1 MCEPCHRLCQ
11 TCYGASNMNC
21 NKCKFFK
28 ADSCVEFCPT
38 MTFGNKATQKC
49 EPCFDECRSGC
60 RGSESTDCL
69 ACKNFKI
76 YIGEDDKRF
85 NCTDE
90 CPQHLPYSVLDNNTN
105 SETASRTVCA
115 DNTHPEVIAL
125 LSRNTEDEKKKMAII
140 VAPSVAGVLI
150 VAVLIACIAWD
161 CQKRAKAKEKTAKL
175 TAKMTGWDEEV
186 PLTPTTAKPDLAQL
200 RLIKEYDLRRGG
212 IIGSGAFGTVYKGF
226 WIPEGENV
234 KIPVAIKVLQEGTSP
249 NQNKELLE
257 EARVMSSVEHQYCVR
272 ILAVCMTAQMMLI
285 TQLMP
290 LGCLLD
296 YVRKNKDHIGSKVLL
311 NWCTQIAKGMV
322 YLEERG
328 IVHRD
333 LAARNVLLHT
343 PTQVK
348 ITDFGLAKLLDY
360 DEVLSGCRCL

>member
-1 MCEPCHRLCQ
+1 MYPDENNICRKCHKNCADGCTGNSDIVGPGGCNSCEVGFRKSHFTETIRCLPTDTNSCPDSHHLTPVKIDNNNLLGGKRMCEPCHRLCQ

-21 NKCKFFK
+21 NKCKFFE
-28 ADSCVEFCPT
+28 ADSCVDFCPT

-90 CPQHLPYSVLDNNTN
+90 CPHLPYSVLDNNTN

-125 LSRNTEDEKKKMAII
+125 LSRNAEDEKKKMAII

-150 VAVLIACIAWD
+150 VAVLIACIAWC
-161 CQKRAKAKEKTAKL
+161 CQKRAKAKKKTAKL

-200 RLIKEYDLRRGG
+200 KLIKEYDLRRGG
-212 IIGSGAFGTVYKGF
+212 IIGSGAFGTVYK
-226 WIPEGENV
+226 
-234 KIPVAIKVLQEGTSP
+234 
-249 NQNKELLE
+249 
-257 EARVMSSVEHQYCVR
+257 
-272 ILAVCMTAQMMLI
+272 
-285 TQLMP
+285 
-290 LGCLLD
+290 
-296 YVRKNKDHIGSKVLL
+296 
-311 NWCTQIAKGMV
+311 
-322 YLEERG
+322 
-328 IVHRD
+328 
-333 LAARNVLLHT
+333 
-343 PTQVK
+343 
-348 ITDFGLAKLLDY
+348 DFGFQKVKMLKFLWL
-360 DEVLSGCRCL
+360 